1 MYHADDT
8 TVYTIGSNVDQV
20 ISSLNG
26 LMSQIGEWS
35 SLNKLPFTLQNRSHD
50 IEKTPICWPHP
61 APTFWLWLCEFSG
74 NHNLL
79 GSHHW
84 WQTFLTCTRW
94 LSKIFILQKMDALRR
109 ISYLPE
115 LVLDEIY
122 FKTIIPS
129 VTYTISMWRNCS
141 QSLLHSLDHIHARA
155 CRIINHLPSKLDD
168 SICLSKCNWLTFD
181 YLYKKRILLK
191 MYQVWTESAPRPI
204 Q

>member
-1 MYHADDT
+1 MELSEQI
-8 TVYTIGSNVDQV
+8 TI
-20 ISSLNG
+20 
-26 LMSQIGEWS
+26 
-35 SLNKLPFTLQNRSHD
+35 
-50 IEKTPICWPHP
+50 HP
-61 APTFWLWLCEFSG
+61 SKPKPWYWENT
-74 NHNLL
+74 NLL
-79 GSHHW
+79 APSSPYILALTMWIFWKPQPAWDRSHHW

>member
-1 MYHADDT
+1 MILRKHQFVGPIQPLHFGSDYVNFLETTTCLGVTIDDKL
-8 TVYTIGSNVDQV
+8 SWRAHVDLV
-20 ISSLNG
+20 RSS
-26 LMSQIGEWS
+26 
-35 SLNKLPFTLQNRSHD
+35 
-50 IEKTPICWPHP
+50 
-61 APTFWLWLCEFSG
+61 FS
-74 NHNLL
+74 
-79 GSHHW
+79 
-84 WQTFLTCTRW
+84 
-94 LSKIFILQKMDALRR
+94 KKMDALRR
-109 ISYLPE
+109 MSYLPE